1 MTSMPASRRARAT
14 TLAPRSWPSRP
25 GFAIRTRIFFAIGT
39 TSIEERL
46 LPDPEDGAHHV
57 ADLPERRLRP
67 HGIEDQGHRIVVRL
81 APFSE
86 AIERDRVLL
95 RVPRPTELPQ
105 ALDLGLE

>member
-1 MTSMPASRRARAT
+1 MPSSPAPRGGGAT

-25 GFAIRTRIFFAIGT
+25 GFAIRTRIFFAIGP

-81 APFSE
+81 APCSG
-86 AIERDRVLL
+86 AVGRDRALL